1 MDNRIMVK
9 LSVSDDCISLRTFSR
24 GYHSPQRFILT
35 KSELLEL
42 DEKRYLTVSDIRS
55 FAKLALRKT
64 MEQEEVLEID
74 FTWLNDAGSGKV
86 SGVTETVRLSYEKF
100 RELAKES
107 GEDGTQ
113 KKMLS
118 LKDDSRIRIAFLSR
132 KNLRAVAETKML
144 RKRLGKFMGNHFLR
158 WKGSRQIILY
168 DDFEPYS
175 FFFQEQTPYGAG
187 ICGGVILH
195 GRENLKKAY
204 YGIHT

>member
-9 LSVSDDCISLRTFSR
+9 LSVSDDCISLRICSR

-35 KSELLEL
+35 KSELREL

>member
-74 FTWLNDAGSGKV
+74 FTWLNDVGSGKV

-175 FFFQEQTPYGAG
+175 FFFQEQTP
-187 ICGGVILH
+187 
-195 GRENLKKAY
+195 
-204 YGIHT
+204 

>member
-74 FTWLNDAGSGKV
+74 FTWLNDVGSGKV

>member
-35 KSELLEL
+35 KSELREL